1 MKDYYSILNLDR
13 NATTEEIKKS
23 YKKLA
28 LLYHPDKNQGNA
40 EATEKFKEVS
50 EAYGVLSNDDKRK
63 QYDVMGSADDDFD
76 IGEDPFSVFNS
87 IFKQH
92 VSSFMNMK
100 YDNDVNI
107 SNIFSNLSG
116 MPQGN
121 FPFGNVHIRVHTFPT
136 DVFESSQVKNGHDE
150 YNGYEEYNEY
160 DTTQEYYKPRKI
172 LRDKPDDIVQR
183 VIVSF
188 ADIYNKETKKV
199 VITHKRKKN
208 GSYIEKK
215 KSVDIPIYGKEVILE
230 GCGNELEDYANR
242 GDVIVNIFTKK
253 SKKFKRINEYD
264 ILIYH
269 EIELEDVYKKLE
281 FNIKLPNNEIIGI
294 KNEKL
299 AENKD
304 NNLIQKVIG
313 KGIPYRKDDANKE
326 DWSYGDL
333 FIIYKVKY
341 PLKEENQQ
349 EDSNNK
355 NVEKDVNAVNCSFN
369 EILSNE

>member
-50 EAYGVLSNDDKRK
+50 EAYSVLSNDDKRK
-63 QYDVMGSADDDFD
+63 QYDVMGSANDDFD
-76 IGEDPFSVFNS
+76 IGEDPFAVFNS

-92 VSSFMNMK
+92 LSSFMNMK

-136 DVFESSQVKNGHDE
+136 DVFESSQVKNGQDDYDE
-150 YNGYEEYNEY
+150 YEP
-160 DTTQEYYKPRKI
+160 TQEYYKPRKI
-172 LRDKPDDIVQR
+172 LRDKPDDIMQR

-199 VITHKRKKN
+199 VITHIRKKN
-208 GSYIEKK
+208 DSYIEKK

-264 ILIYH
+264 ILVYH
-269 EIELEDVYKKLE
+269 EIELDDVYKNLE
-281 FNIKLPNNEIIGI
+281 FTIKLPNNEIISI

-299 AENKD
+299 TENKD
-304 NNLIQKVIG
+304 SNLIQKVIG
-313 KGIPYRKDDANKE
+313 KGIPYRKDDANKD

-341 PLKEENQQ
+341 PLKEEENQQ
-349 EDSNNK
+349 EDSNN
-355 NVEKDVNAVNCSFN
+355 NNGGECGVNAVNCSFN
-369 EILSNE
+369 DILNNE

>member
-50 EAYGVLSNDDKRK
+50 EAYSVLSNDDKRK
-63 QYDVMGSADDDFD
+63 QYNVMGSADDDFGM
-76 IGEDPFSVFNS
+76 GEDPFAVFNS

-92 VSSFMNMK
+92 LSSFMNMK
-100 YDNDVNI
+100 YDNDVNV

-136 DVFESSQVKNGHDE
+136 DVFETNQVQDN
-150 YNGYEEYNEY
+150 YENNYQNNYENRYEQLNE
-160 DTTQEYYKPRKI
+160 EEKI
-172 LRDKPDDIVQR
+172 IHTKPDNIVQR

-199 VITHKRKKN
+199 NITHMRKKS

-215 KSVDIPIYGKEVILE
+215 KSIDIPIYGKEVILE
-230 GCGNELEDYANR
+230 GFGNEIKNHQNR
-242 GDVIVNIFTKK
+242 GDVIINIFTKK

-264 ILIYH
+264 ILVYH
-269 EIELEDVYKKLE
+269 QIDLEDVYKNIE
-281 FNIKLPNNEIIGI
+281 FKVKLPNDEIINI

-299 AENKD
+299 TENSD

-333 FIIYKVKY
+333 YIIYKIKFPVKENEDK
-341 PLKEENQQ
+341 KEDTNNEKENI
-349 EDSNNK
+349 
-355 NVEKDVNAVNCSFN
+355 NAVNCSIN
-369 EILSNE
+369 DILNDE

>member
-13 NATTEEIKKS
+13 NATIEEIKKS

-28 LLYHPDKNQGNA
+28 LQYHPDKNQGND

-50 EAYGVLSNDDKRK
+50 EAYSILSNDDKRK
-63 QYDVMGSADDDFD
+63 QYDVMGSADDDFSA
-76 IGEDPFSVFNS
+76 GEDPFAVFNS

-92 VSSFMNMK
+92 LSSFMNMK

-136 DVFESSQVKNGHDE
+136 DIFETNQVKDN
-150 YNGYEEYNEY
+150 YENSYQNSYQNNYEQSYEQSY
-160 DTTQEYYKPRKI
+160 DQPVEEEKI
-172 LRDKPDDIVQR
+172 IYTKPDSIVQR

-199 VITHKRKKN
+199 NITHMRKKN
-208 GSYIEKK
+208 SSYIEKK
-215 KSVDIPIYGKEVILE
+215 KSIDIPIYGKEVILE
-230 GCGNELEDYANR
+230 EFGNEVKYYKNR
-242 GDVIVNIFTKK
+242 GDVIINIFTKK

-264 ILIYH
+264 ILVYH
-269 EIELEDVYKKLE
+269 QIDLEDVYKNLE
-281 FNIKLPNNEIIGI
+281 FKVKLPNDEIINI

-299 AENKD
+299 TENAD

-313 KGIPYRKDDANKE
+313 KGIPYRKDDANKD

-333 FIIYKVKY
+333 FIIYKIKF
-341 PLKEENQQ
+341 PAKENNLEN
-349 EDSNNK
+349 SNQ
-355 NVEKDVNAVNCSFN
+355 DGVNAINCSFN
-369 EILSNE
+369 DILNNE